1 VIRVKDT
8 SKALTMTLD
17 GPGYRIANNPREG
30 AKMMVAEAARNLVCS
45 GGRPLAATN
54 CLNFGNPEHP
64 EVMWQFSEVVD
75 GMSEAC
81 IAFET
86 PITGGNVSFYN
97 ETLGGDIYPTPVLG
111 MVGLID
117 NLAHVTTSY
126 FKDAGDA
133 VILVETTERD
143 ADRINLDVELTLQ
156 RMIRA
161 AIQDGL
167 VKSAHDISDG
177 GLAIAIAECC
187 YATGDRPTIGA
198 TIKIPPQLEACKD
211 LFGEYPSRILLT
223 SKNPSEIVERAGKAG
238 LRGVEIGVVGGDR
251 LILSYKGRPSVDLA
265 IGELETVWR
274 RAFSKLLS

>member
-1 VIRVKDT
+1 
-8 SKALTMTLD
+8 
-17 GPGYRIANNPREG
+17 
-30 AKMMVAEAARNLVCS
+30 
-45 GGRPLAATN
+45 
-54 CLNFGNPEHP
+54 
-64 EVMWQFSEVVD
+64 
-75 GMSEAC
+75 
-81 IAFET
+81 
-86 PITGGNVSFYN
+86 
-97 ETLGGDIYPTPVLG
+97 